1 MSTKLKIVKSE
12 AFNVTA
18 CGNNIV
24 EDLITLKGAE
34 AARDSL
40 NRHLGEALA
49 NKAVWGSQKTDGSL
63 GQVIGTGLV
72 KRGLTDGT
80 VRTTL
85 ATVKWCF
92 GNAVRVDTLTLSAMK
107 ERAAKGL
114 VCDLITGKAKTV
126 KAKPSKKAG
135 RAKTQKTVDHCG
147 DGMLKAL
154 EQEGFIK
161 WLNHFM
167 DAADIRGVDSTDVDE
182 IKLDLVRDTLI
193 ECGFAV
199 QEEKGIVAAI
209 ILESDN
215 EEDA

>member
-1 MSTKLKIVKSE
+1 MNTKLKIVKAAS
-12 AFNVTA
+12 FDVTA
-18 CGNNIV
+18 CGNHIV
-24 EDLITLKGAE
+24 EDLVTLKGAE

-63 GQVIGTGLV
+63 GQVVGAGLI
-72 KRGLTDGT
+72 KRGLTDGS

-92 GNAVRVDTLTLSAMK
+92 ENAVRVDTLTLSAMK

-114 VCDLITGKAKTV
+114 VSDLITGKAKTV

-147 DGMLKAL
+147 HGMLKAL

-167 DAADIRGVDSTDVDE
+167 DAADIRGIDSTDVDE

-199 QEEKGIVAAI
+199 QEEKGIVATV

-215 EEDA
+215 EADA

>member
-24 EDLITLKGAE
+24 EDLVTLKGAE

-40 NRHLGEALA
+40 NHHLGEALT
-49 NKAVWGSQKTDGSL
+49 NKAIWGGQKVEGSL
-63 GQVIGTGLV
+63 GHVIGAGLI

-92 GNAVRVDTLTLSAMK
+92 ENAVRVDTLTLSAMK

-114 VCDLITGKAKTV
+114 VSDLITGKPKTV

-147 DGMLKAL
+147 HGMLKAL
-154 EQEGFIK
+154 EQDGFVK

-167 DAADIRGVDSTDVDE
+167 DATDIRGIDSTDVDE

-199 QEEKGIVAAI
+199 QEEKGIVAAV

>member
-1 MSTKLKIVKSE
+1 MSTKLKIVKAES
-12 AFNVTA
+12 FDITA
-18 CGNNIV
+18 CGNHIV
-24 EDLITLKGAE
+24 EDLVTLKGAE

-40 NRHLGEALA
+40 NHHLGQALTNRA
-49 NKAVWGSQKTDGSL
+49 IWGGQKAEGSL
-63 GQVIGTGLV
+63 GQVIGAGLV

-92 GNAVRVDTLTLSAMK
+92 ENAVRVDTLTLSAMK

-114 VCDLITGKAKTV
+114 VSDLITGKAKTV

-147 DGMLKAL
+147 HGMLKAL

-161 WLNHFM
+161 WLDHFM
-167 DAADIRGVDSTDVDE
+167 NTANIRKINSTSMDE
-182 IKLDLVRDTLI
+182 FKLDLVRDTLI

-199 QEEKGIVAAI
+199 QEEKGLAATI

-215 EEDA
+215 EGDE